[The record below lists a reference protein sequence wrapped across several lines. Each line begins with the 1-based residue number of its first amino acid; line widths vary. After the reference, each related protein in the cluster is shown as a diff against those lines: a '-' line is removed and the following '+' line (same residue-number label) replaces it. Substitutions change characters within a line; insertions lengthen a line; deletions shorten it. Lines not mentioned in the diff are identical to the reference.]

1 MSFWERMEQALNKGI
16 TTSREAFE
24 TAKEKARDL
33 GDRGLLKYEVMQLE
47 KMAEKR
53 IAQLGTKVYEALVKD
68 ERNTVSKAT
77 PSIKPLLLEIEQ
89 IEKRIGEKEDL
100 LKQG

>member
-1 MSFWERMEQALNKGI
+1 MSFWERMEQALSKGI

-24 TAKEKARDL
+24 TAREKARDL

-53 IAQLGTKVYEALVKD
+53 FAQLGTKVYEALVKD

-77 PSIKPLLLEIEQ
+77 PSIKPLLLEIKQ